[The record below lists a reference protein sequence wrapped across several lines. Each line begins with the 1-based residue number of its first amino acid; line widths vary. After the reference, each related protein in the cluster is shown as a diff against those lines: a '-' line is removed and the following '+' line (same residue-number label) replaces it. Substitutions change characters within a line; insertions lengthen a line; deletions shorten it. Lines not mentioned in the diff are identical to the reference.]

1 MVTEDG
7 DTPTATSDWKRLNGI
22 YKKTQ
27 DDAHALEKRG
37 AGVDD
42 EEELSATNHKR
53 QKTMQSSNSFFADS
67 SKILV

>member
-27 DDAHALEKRG
+27 DDAHALEKR

-53 QKTMQSSNSFFADS
+53 QKTMQ
-67 SKILV
+67 